1 MNRQTRNFTV
11 AAMLSAVSFV
21 LAFLRLPMPLAPAF
35 AQMDLSDLPA
45 LLAAFSLGPS
55 WAVLVEL
62 VKNLLQLF
70 HTRTGGVGELANFL
84 MGSVLCLAAGL
95 IYRRRRSKRMAALG
109 CAAGCALMAA
119 VAALVNVALL
129 FPLYQAFMPLDELI
143 AAFSAIVPWID
154 STLDVVLWSII
165 PSNLCKGAVLAV
177 LVMLIYKPLS
187 PVLKG
192 RF

>member
-62 VKNLLQLF
+62 VKIC
-70 HTRTGGVGELANFL
+70 
-84 MGSVLCLAAGL
+84 SS
-95 IYRRRRSKRMAALG
+95 Y
-109 CAAGCALMAA
+109 
-119 VAALVNVALL
+119 
-129 FPLYQAFMPLDELI
+129 
-143 AAFSAIVPWID
+143 
-154 STLDVVLWSII
+154 SIPRQEVSESLPI
-165 PSNLCKGAVLAV
+165 
-177 LVMLIYKPLS
+177 
-187 PVLKG
+187 
-192 RF
+192 F